1 MKKKKVDGSALTP
14 AVDGSGQ
21 ERDARLNRAI
31 ETVFRLTHS
40 REMTPKERREFGL
53 KHSNSNHK
61 QKAPAQKGAA
71 KGSRLRASRL
81 ESSEFC

>member
-1 MKKKKVDGSALTP
+1 VKKKKVDGSALTP

-53 KHSNSNHK
+53 KNSHSNHK
-61 QKAPAQKGAA
+61 PKGVIQKGTP
-71 KGSRLRASRL
+71 
-81 ESSEFC
+81 

>member
-14 AVDGSGQ
+14 AIDGSGQ
-21 ERDARLNRAI
+21 ERDARLDRAI

-53 KHSNSNHK
+53 KNSNSDHK
-61 QKAPAQKGAA
+61 QKDPAKD
-71 KGSRLRASRL
+71 SRLRTSRL
-81 ESSEFC
+81 ESSEVC

>member
-1 MKKKKVDGSALTP
+1 VKKKKVDGSAFTP
-14 AVDGSGQ
+14 AINGSSR

-40 REMTPKERREFGL
+40 REMTPQERREFGL

-61 QKAPAQKGAA
+61 NHKQKGPA
-71 KGSRLRASRL
+71 KDSRSRASRL
-81 ESSEFC
+81 ESFEVC

>member
-53 KHSNSNHK
+53 KHSNSNHR
-61 QKAPAQKGAA
+61 QKGAT
-71 KGSRLRASRL
+71 KDGRSRTSRL
-81 ESSEFC
+81 ESSDLC

>member
-1 MKKKKVDGSALTP
+1 VKKKKVDGSALTP
-14 AVDGSGQ
+14 AIDGSSR

-53 KHSNSNHK
+53 KNSNSNHR
-61 QKAPAQKGAA
+61 QKGAT
-71 KGSRLRASRL
+71 KDGRSRTSRR
-81 ESSEFC
+81 ESSDLC